1 MGLSETRSPGR
12 ERSRVVEALRRA
24 YESRFAPESPASP
37 AAGRPDV
44 ASHGTPADAGSPSA
58 AISGSERRELPRRD
72 SACSVQICIVP
83 GGEPVQSHRVEW
95 LLHAA
100 QQCGPLVD
108 VSLRS
113 VSIRLPVAV
122 AAGERVLLRMQN
134 RRLGKEVDRAAR
146 VIRSVPRHG
155 EWKVVCRFD
164 EPLLLEELQH
174 FARFQFESA
183 CV

>member
-1 MGLSETRSPGR
+1 
-12 ERSRVVEALRRA
+12 
-24 YESRFAPESPASP
+24 
-37 AAGRPDV
+37 
-44 ASHGTPADAGSPSA
+44 
-58 AISGSERRELPRRD
+58 
-72 SACSVQICIVP
+72 VQICIVP

-134 RRLGKEVDRAAR
+134 RRLGKAVDRAAR
-146 VIRSVPRHG
+146 VLRSVPHNS
-155 EWKVVCRFD
+155 EWQVVCLFD
-164 EPLLLEELQH
+164 EPLQLEELQH
-174 FARFQFESA
+174 FARFAFESS